1 MKLSHLFTRTPT
13 AIKFN
18 LFVGSG
24 EDFSVVKGRAVVVG
38 RRVGGGGGGAG
49 SDTSNLAKLRIS
61 WKTYEMRGRG
71 IFIGVELVRL
81 CASSRKCD
89 SIIEGGGGVRC
100 AGVGWG

>member
-1 MKLSHLFTRTPT
+1 MCCEG
-13 AIKFN
+13 A
-18 LFVGSG
+18 SG
-24 EDFSVVKGRAVVVG
+24 GCG
-38 RRVGGGGGGAG
+38 GRVGGGVAGGAG

-89 SIIEGGGGVRC
+89 SIIEGGGRGE
-100 AGVGWG
+100 VGWG